1 MKLISI
7 DEKWPSEKDA
17 DKNGKIWV
25 YRIPSMTKW
34 DRTGQMFKISL
45 EEYIEPLNVEIIHFT
60 QPYKKVKGNQFIHSP
75 QKCTKLV
82 YTKSSSRA
90 YNNRIQWLYWMP
102 GHILLEP
109 TERDDNKKGII
120 GSNFPIVK
128 GHITLE
134 EYNKVINKK

>member
-7 DEKWPSEKDA
+7 DEKWPTEKDT

-34 DRTGQMFKISL
+34 DRTGQLFKISL
-45 EEYIEPLNVEIIHFT
+45 EQYTEPLNVEIIHFT
-60 QPYKKVKGNQFIHSP
+60 QPYKKVEDNQYIHSP
-75 QKCTKLV
+75 QKCTKLE
-82 YTKSSSRA
+82 YTKSSITA
-90 YNNRIQWLYWMP
+90 YNNRIQWPYWIP

-109 TERDDNKKGII
+109 VERDDNKKAMIS
-120 GSNFPIVK
+120 SNFPIVK

-134 EYNKVINKK
+134 EYNKIINKK